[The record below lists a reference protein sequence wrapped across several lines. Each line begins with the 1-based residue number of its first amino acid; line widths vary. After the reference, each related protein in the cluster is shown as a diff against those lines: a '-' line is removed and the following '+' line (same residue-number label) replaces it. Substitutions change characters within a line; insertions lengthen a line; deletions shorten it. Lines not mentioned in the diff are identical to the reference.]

1 MQTTKKRN
9 QSLDLVKIIAMLGV
23 VALHCQLYIPREYHS
38 TYILST
44 LVAGFPIPLFFMVS
58 GYLMLKRQ
66 PGVRYCAKKVFNI
79 IRFLASFA
87 LVYWLIFQMAEGASL
102 IMWPKYVAL
111 AMLQKG
117 PLPIFW
123 YFGAMCI
130 LYACLPLI
138 VWLDRKYD
146 KFLLYFTALLFVV
159 ETAAFIGNCIY
170 GVDQR
175 VDQSLRVWNWF
186 FYFCLGGLLAKYS
199 DRLSRY
205 KVTIWHIMVCAV
217 LYFVIFAAV
226 DHYIPLIT
234 NSDESYG
241 SIPSMLYSL
250 SIFVYCLQHHFS
262 SKIITTLSPLF
273 LPVYSLHLFVYDYYF
288 RFVNLGFLGELSPLV
303 DCVLVAFATIS
314 ISYILMRIPFMDKF
328 FKI

>member
-79 IRFLASFA
+79 IRFLACFTF
-87 LVYWLIFQMAEGASL
+87 VYWLILRMPEGACL

-138 VWLDRKYD
+138 VCLDRKNK
-146 KFLLYFTALLFVV
+146 KFLIYLTTFLFVV
-159 ETAAFIGNCIY
+159 ETAVFIGNCIY

-186 FYFCLGGLLAKYS
+186 FYFCLGGLLVKYPEITQRFKIS
-199 DRLSRY
+199 
-205 KVTIWHIMVCAV
+205 IWHVMGFAV
-217 LYFVIFAAV
+217 LYFAIYATV
-226 DHYIPLIT
+226 DYYFPLIT
-234 NSDESYG
+234 NTDQSYS
-241 SIPSMLYSL
+241 SIPSMLCSL
-250 SIFVYCLQHHFS
+250 SIFIFCLQRDFS
-262 SKIITTLSPLF
+262 SKAITTLSPLF
-273 LPVYSLHLFVYDYYF
+273 LPVYSLHLFVYEYYY
-288 RFVNLGFLGELSPLV
+288 RFINLSFLGEMSPLV
-303 DCVLVAFATIS
+303 DYVLVASATIA